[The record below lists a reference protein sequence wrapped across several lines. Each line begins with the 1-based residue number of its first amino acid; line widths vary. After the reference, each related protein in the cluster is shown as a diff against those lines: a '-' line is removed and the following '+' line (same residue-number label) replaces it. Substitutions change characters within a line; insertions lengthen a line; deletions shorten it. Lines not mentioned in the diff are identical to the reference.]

1 MTINNDETRNVSQLD
16 LDRTSGS
23 RPIGDAATTSSTSAN
38 QTSANDSIAL
48 STSSDLVQQA
58 LSSGAM
64 ERTNRIQQL
73 QQLVQSDQYQV
84 DAGSLSKSLIA
95 AHMAGD

>member
-23 RPIGDAATTSSTSAN
+23 RPIGDAATTSSTSVN

-58 LSSGAM
+58 LSF
-64 ERTNRIQQL
+64 R
-73 QQLVQSDQYQV
+73 SDGTGRP
-84 DAGSLSKSLIA
+84 DPAIA
-95 AHMAGD
+95 AARPKQSVSGGRGKP